1 VVGVSREESDSW
13 TEGLFSSAIAFA
25 GVIANL
31 QNRVPESV
39 PWRIREQGVARQSKT
54 M

>member
-1 VVGVSREESDSW
+1 VPHYRS
-13 TEGLFSSAIAFA
+13 EGLFSPAIAFA
-25 GVIANL
+25 SVIANL

-39 PWRIREQGVARQSKT
+39 AWRIREQGVAPQSKT